1 MFWLGIIDLEK
12 LIEFIINDE
21 QIKSRTYNMQNQIAK
36 KKREQNDLEH
46 YINTKT
52 KNVQN
57 QA

>member
-12 LIEFIINDE
+12 LIEFIINNE

-52 KNVQN
+52 KNV
-57 QA
+57 